1 MIAHAQDVA
10 PVLAPTA
17 QPGAHPGAEPGA
29 KADPE
34 RERSRIRRI
43 QRRYQTGQAIISVER
58 ARYYTERWRH
68 TAGLPRGIRVAEAM
82 RHVYEQMT
90 HHVDPDDRIVGAW
103 TEHFLG
109 APVDIEKGVFNRVLE
124 TELTRATMIWS
135 RGRDTA
141 RGLVYVLRK
150 GGLGNLLR
158 SQRIA
163 RQTGKPPLNLG
174 LKTMGERAVNAW
186 QIDDGDRTELLRE
199 LLPFW
204 KGRSV
209 ADRLQES
216 LATSGLL
223 SADMHDFAVA
233 LTGNTSRQAL
243 LLSTCASTATI
254 QGHVII
260 DFDRVLAKGLVALR
274 DQVHHTLEQRDFKTR
289 EERDFLRSVELALEG
304 VMIFARR
311 LADRVEEVLAAETR
325 PRRRRELGELLA
337 VCRKVP
343 AETPDTFREAVQAL
357 WTLKTAVELAHPMN
371 LHCFGRLDQTLIEY
385 YRRDLTAGRITADE
399 ARTLLEEL
407 LLKIMAQNVRLES
420 NLLTDYYHRFLGSSP
435 VTVGGMRPD
444 GTDGTNELTTLFIQA
459 AHRCKAVTNL
469 SVRVGEQTP
478 DAVLQ
483 ELAGGLAEGTSSYSI
498 FNDELT
504 VEAMQRRG
512 FEEAD
517 ARDYAIMGCVEATCP
532 GRTGSMGANG
542 LLLTRLLDITLR
554 NGDSALMA
562 GTIKGEGL
570 KTGDPDRFG
579 SFDELLEAL
588 LRQAAHFLDKIVLG
602 SNLRDRVYA
611 EYLPAPFI
619 SAFMQGCLESG
630 RDVTRGGA
638 RYDLSGISMINSV
651 ANLVDSLYVLK
662 KLVYEQKKFTVAQL
676 LEAMD
681 HNFVGHEPMHRAIVA
696 LEGKWGNGH
705 PETDALARRVAQGLF
720 ALTHRY
726 ANERGGPFVVYV
738 ISMITHTI
746 DGRLSIAT
754 PDGRKAATPFAASC
768 NPYNVERAGVT
779 ASLRSV
785 AALPFEDVLGC
796 AVNMKFHPSAIG
808 TSPETRAKWIALV
821 RTYFRLGGMQ
831 LQPSAVSTETLR
843 AAQTQPELHRELIV
857 KVGGYSTYFVD
868 LGREIQ
874 DEIIA
879 RTEHRLGQ

>member
-1 MIAHAQDVA
+1 MIAQ
-10 PVLAPTA
+10 T
-17 QPGAHPGAEPGA
+17 QM
-29 KADPE
+29 DPE
-34 RERSRIRRI
+34 RERGRIQRI
-43 QRRYQTGQAIISVER
+43 QRRYQTGPAFISVER
-58 ARYYTERWRH
+58 ARYYTERWRQ
-68 TAGLPRGIRVAEAM
+68 TAGLPRCIRVAESM
-82 RHVYEQMT
+82 RHVYEHMT
-90 HHVDPDDRIVGAW
+90 HHVDPDDRIAGAW

-124 TELTRATMIWS
+124 SELTRATMIRN

-141 RGLVYVLRK
+141 RGLWYLLRK
-150 GGLGNLLR
+150 GGIGNFLR
-158 SQRIA
+158 SQRIT
-163 RQTGKPPLNLG
+163 RQSGKPPLNLG
-174 LKTMGERAVNAW
+174 FETMGERTINAW
-186 QIDDGDRTELLRE
+186 QIDDEDRSELLGD
-199 LLPFW
+199 LLPHW
-204 KGRSV
+204 KGRTV
-209 ADRLQES
+209 ADRLEEDLES
-216 LATSGLL
+216 SGLL
-223 SADMHDFAVA
+223 SADMHDFAMA
-233 LTGNTSRQAL
+233 LTGSTSRQAL

-274 DQVHHTLEQRDFKTR
+274 DHVRQILEEGGFETRD
-289 EERDFLRSVELALEG
+289 ERDFLRSVELAIEG

-311 LADRVEEVLAAETR
+311 LADSVEKSLTTETD
-325 PRRRRELGELLA
+325 PRRRRDLAELLA

-343 AETPDTFREAVQAL
+343 LKPADTFREAVQSL

-371 LHCFGRLDQTLIEY
+371 LHCFGRLDQSLIEP
-385 YRRDLTAGRITADE
+385 YRRDRAAGRITRDQ

-469 SVRVGEQTP
+469 SVRVGQKTP

-483 ELAGGLAEGTSSYSI
+483 ELAGSLADGTSSFSL

-504 VEAMQRRG
+504 VEAMERRG
-512 FEEAD
+512 FEKGD

-562 GTIKGEGL
+562 GIIRGEGL
-570 KTGDPDRFG
+570 KTGDPDRFET
-579 SFDELLEAL
+579 FDDLLEAL
-588 LRQAAHFLDKIVLG
+588 LRQATHFLDKIVQG
-602 SNLRDRVYA
+602 SNLRDRVHA
-611 EYLPAPFI
+611 ELLPAPII
-619 SAFMQGCLESG
+619 SAFMQGCLESR

-638 RYDLSGISMINSV
+638 RYDLSGISMINSM

-662 KLVYEQKKFTVAQL
+662 KLVYEQHRFTVRQL
-676 LEAMD
+676 LAALD
-681 HNFVGHEPMHRAIVA
+681 HNFVGYEQIHEAITA

-705 PETDALARRVAQGLF
+705 AETDALARRVAQGLF
-720 ALTHRY
+720 SLTHRY
-726 ANERGGPFVVYV
+726 VNERGGPFVVYL

-754 PDGRKAATPFAASC
+754 PDGRRAATPFAASC
-768 NPYNVERAGVT
+768 NPYNVEKAGVT

-785 AALPFEDVLGC
+785 AALPFGDVLGC

-808 TSPETRAKWIALV
+808 TSAETRAKWIALV

-831 LQPSAVSTETLR
+831 LQPSAVSSETLR
-843 AAQTQPELHRELIV
+843 AAQHRPRDHRELIV

-874 DEIIA
+874 NEIIE
-879 RTEHRLGQ
+879 RTEHRMDRLS